1 MKKTIEFLACP
12 ETYKK
17 LQLFSTC
24 EELDAS
30 IFNHLKDENNRLTK
44 TMIEVLKLI
53 GRYSLKYM
61 GVSFLSKNKIGEL
74 TGKSRRTVIRVCQKL
89 EEFGMIRQYALKRKS
104 DNQQT
109 SNAIVIL
116 PHQQK
121 QNVTQEKMQNVTPL
135 SHPSLSHPSL
145 SIKKELNTYPE
156 IQPLSPFHQFQHM
169 CQCFTKDQKLINR
182 MYGIYTAQIVHL
194 KGIYIEKTLLKIGIE
209 SVKIVFQAVKRK
221 KLRSITGYFNGVLNQ
236 LLDRLYYEDME
247 ENHWKYKER

>member
-1 MKKTIEFLACP
+1 MKKTIDFLACP

-30 IFNHLKDENNRLTK
+30 IYNHLKDENNRLTK

-61 GVSFLSKNKIGEL
+61 GVSFLSKNKIGKL
-74 TGKSRRTVIRVCQKL
+74 TGKSRRTIIRVCHQL
-89 EEFGMIRQYALKRKS
+89 EEFGIIRQYALKRKS

-121 QNVTQEKMQNVTPL
+121 RNVTQEKMQNVTPL
-135 SHPSLSHPSL
+135 NHPSL

-156 IQPLSPFHQFQHM
+156 IQPLSPFLQFQHM

-194 KGIYIEKTLLKIGIE
+194 NGIYIEKTLLKIGIE

-221 KLRSITGYFNGVLNQ
+221 KLRSISGYFNGVLNQ

-247 ENHWKYKER
+247 EKHWKYKER

>member
-30 IFNHLKDENNRLTK
+30 IYKHLKDENNRLTK

-53 GRYSLKYM
+53 GRYSVKYI

-74 TGKSRRTVIRVCQKL
+74 TGKSRRTIIRVCHQL
-89 EEFGMIRQYALKRKS
+89 EEFGIIRQYALKRKS

-135 SHPSLSHPSL
+135 SHSSL

-156 IQPLSPFHQFQHM
+156 IQPLSPFLQFQHM
-169 CQCFTKDQKLINR
+169 CHCFIKDQKLISR
-182 MYGIYTAQIVHL
+182 MYGIYQAHIVHL
-194 KGIYIEKTLLKIGIE
+194 KDIYIEKTLLSIGIE
-209 SVKIVFQAVKRK
+209 AAKIAFQAVKRK
-221 KLRSITGYFNGVLNQ
+221 KIRSISGYFNGVLNQ
-236 LLDRLYYEDME
+236 LLDRLYFEDME
-247 ENHWKYKER
+247 ENHWCCNE